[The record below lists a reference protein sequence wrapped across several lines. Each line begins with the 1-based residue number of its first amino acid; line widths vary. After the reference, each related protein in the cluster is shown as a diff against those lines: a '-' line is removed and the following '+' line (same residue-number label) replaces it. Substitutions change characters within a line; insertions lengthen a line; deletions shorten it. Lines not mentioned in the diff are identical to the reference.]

1 MIKPTGIDLAALAA
15 RMTYVGSP
23 EHKTQPSFAG
33 QPAPRA
39 DASKCD
45 RGITREQAQE
55 WLRQAMQ
62 DGACGDYWE
71 GDFPRYLWIRAG
83 NQCYEA
89 RLVNQGL
96 GQYKGYP
103 IESDEWPEEVA
114 VS

>member
-1 MIKPTGIDLAALAA
+1 
-15 RMTYVGSP
+15 
-23 EHKTQPSFAG
+23 
-33 QPAPRA
+33 
-39 DASKCD
+39 
-45 RGITREQAQE
+45 
-55 WLRQAMQ
+55 MQ
-62 DGACGDYWE
+62 DGACGDYRE

-83 NQCYEA
+83 TQCYEA

>member
-1 MIKPTGIDLAALAA
+1 MWEALSI
-15 RMTYVGSP
+15 RLNRHLWVNRLREQMP
-23 EHKTQPSFAG
+23 PSVI
-33 QPAPRA
+33 
-39 DASKCD
+39 
-45 RGITREQAQE
+45 GITREQAQE
-55 WLRQAMQ
+55 WLRQDMQ